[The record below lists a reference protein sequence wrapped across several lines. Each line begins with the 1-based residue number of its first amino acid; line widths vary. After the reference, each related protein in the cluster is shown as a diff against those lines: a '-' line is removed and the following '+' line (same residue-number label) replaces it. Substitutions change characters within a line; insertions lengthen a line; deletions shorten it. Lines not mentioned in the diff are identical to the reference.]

1 MAISHMYV
9 IYYSAGG
16 SLCLYECDSN
26 WFDLLQLCVTAVTF
40 FLSDHKTNITSL
52 CDEHMNPPARLL

>member
-26 WFDLLQLCVTAVTF
+26 WFDLLQLCVTAVTSGLF
-40 FLSDHKTNITSL
+40 FV
-52 CDEHMNPPARLL
+52 